1 VVCSTACQTRYIDAT
16 SVKTNLL
23 DDGIVNTLVSISATN
38 AFDLPF
44 PPMPRTARDD
54 RFDVGQID
62 RDIDIAACGR
72 GKTAR
77 TPSAPPTSLQLPQ

>member
-1 VVCSTACQTRYIDAT
+1 MTDP
-16 SVKTNLL
+16 
-23 DDGIVNTLVSISATN
+23 TL
-38 AFDLPF
+38 
-44 PPMPRTARDD
+44 
-54 RFDVGQID
+54 GQID